1 METYQGVLRTSHPT
15 QAKRQFE
22 TLLQTI
28 PVLPFSMSVAKRC
41 TQLREDLRLAGKR
54 VHDRFTFP
62 PPFDAPRFEYFAVD
76 NKAIPYHIPAYAG
89 PGYVLPSG
97 RIDEMSITVTPAT
110 QMPSQQA
117 DILP

>member
-28 PVLPFSMSVAKRC
+28 PVLPFSMSGAKRC
-41 TQLREDLRLAGKR
+41 AQLREDLRLAGKR

-62 PPFDAPRFEYFAVD
+62 PPFDAPRFEYFAGD
-76 NKAIPYHIPAYAG
+76 NKAFPYYTPTYISLV
-89 PGYVLPSG
+89 YVLPSTRVDAMNIIVSPVN
-97 RIDEMSITVTPAT
+97 RIPDHG
-110 QMPSQQA
+110 
-117 DILP
+117 